1 MPTSTSASEPE
12 FPAAERL
19 PRPAELV
26 RRHRLH
32 PQRRL
37 GQHFLYDEGI
47 LRRIARA
54 AAPFEGVRVVEIGPG
69 PGGLTRALLLEGAQD
84 VVAVEKDPRMVAAL
98 RELEAAAGGRLRV
111 LEADALRLDLHRIAA
126 GRPLVIVGNLPFNVG
141 TELLLGWLDAL
152 DVIARMVLMFQ
163 REVAER
169 LAAPPG
175 HPARGSLS
183 VLVQRLCR
191 VERLFD
197 VPPGAFRPP
206 PKVAAGVVRL
216 VPRPDRPDPALR
228 RAFERVIRAAF
239 GQRRKMLRTSLRAL
253 GVDVAELLRRA
264 EIEGTRRAEEL
275 DEAAFERL
283 ARALPEMEAGSAEAG

>member
-1 MPTSTSASEPE
+1 M
-12 FPAAERL
+12 
-19 PRPAELV
+19 

-54 AAPFEGVRVVEIGPG
+54 AAPFEGVRVLEIGPG
-69 PGGLTRALLLEGAQD
+69 PGGLTRALLLEGAQE

-111 LEADALRLDLHRIAA
+111 LQADALRLDLHDVAA
-126 GRPLVIVGNLPFNVG
+126 GRPLVVVGNLPFNVG

-228 RAFERVIRAAF
+228 GVFERVIRAAF

-253 GVDVAELLRRA
+253 GVEVTELLRRA

-283 ARALPEMEAGSAEAG
+283 ARSLPEMEAGSAEAG